1 MPISETE
8 VEKPAAQGAA
18 MEITVSRQDLVRE
31 LTATQSVVE
40 RKTTIPILSNF
51 LLEAEE
57 DRLNI
62 TATDL
67 DQAIRTSTA
76 VKVKKPGSCTVPARK
91 LYDYIKLLPEGD
103 ISIKLLE
110 NHWVQIRSGRSN
122 TKIVGMA
129 RANYPQVPEF
139 PAVAATSIS
148 LIALKTL
155 IARTIFAISNE
166 ESRYT
171 LNGALLVIKAES
183 LAMVATD
190 GHRLSYVEKP
200 NENLEGISGEK
211 RVLIPRKALQE
222 LQQLLTV
229 TEVEKVEFADDEHT
243 LFFRV
248 GHRTLS
254 TRKLSGQF
262 PNFEAVMPRDNTK
275 FAVVRCSELSAAIQ
289 RVAQFADERSGAIR
303 MRLEGNELRS
313 APTQLNQARAK
324 TPSTPPTPA
333 TPSWW
338 ASTRYTFSTSS
349 KPSATR
355 VKSASNSRTPSPP
368 ARCVQKTPT
377 PNTSIATSLCRCG
390 FEEATQKRQSH
401 SAEVF
406 VPVAC
411 QIPPSLWLRS
421 LSPGAATGRVAPICL
436 PATGLPH
443 SGHCLVWLPRNI
455 LVFTGQL
462 RDCILVPV
470 CQPRALALPVT
481 IPRATQG

>member
-1 MPISETE
+1 MSIVETE

-18 MEITVSRQDLVRE
+18 MEITVSRQELLKE

-51 LLEAEE
+51 LIEAEG

-67 DQAIRTSTA
+67 DQAIRTSA
-76 VKVKKPGSCTVPARK
+76 EAKVKKAGSCTIPARK

-122 TKIVGMA
+122 TKMVGMA
-129 RANYPQVPEF
+129 RANYPVVPEF
-139 PAVAATSIS
+139 PTIAVTSIS
-148 LIALKTL
+148 TLALKTL

-200 NENLEGISGEK
+200 NETLEGISGEK

-222 LQQLLTV
+222 LQQLLNN
-229 TEVEKVEFADDEHT
+229 TEVEKVEFADDEHM

-275 FAVVRCSELSAAIQ
+275 FAVVRSSELSAAIQ

-303 MRLEGNELRS
+303 LRLEGNELKISSSSTESGESEDTIDTPYSSDPIAVGFNSGYILDFLKALGNEGEVRLEFKDSQS
-313 APTQLNQARAK
+313 AGQMRPEDPDAEYK
-324 TPSTPPTPA
+324 Y
-333 TPSWW
+333 
-338 ASTRYTFSTSS
+338 RYVLM
-349 KPSATR
+349 PMR
-355 VKSASNSRTPSPP
+355 
-368 ARCVQKTPT
+368 
-377 PNTSIATSLCRCG
+377 I
-390 FEEATQKRQSH
+390 
-401 SAEVF
+401 
-406 VPVAC
+406 
-411 QIPPSLWLRS
+411 
-421 LSPGAATGRVAPICL
+421 
-436 PATGLPH
+436 
-443 SGHCLVWLPRNI
+443 
-455 LVFTGQL
+455 
-462 RDCILVPV
+462 
-470 CQPRALALPVT
+470 
-481 IPRATQG
+481 

>member
-1 MPISETE
+1 MPLIQTE
-8 VEKPAAQGAA
+8 VEIPAAQGAA
-18 MEITVSRQDLVRE
+18 MEITVSRQDLVKE

-51 LLEAEE
+51 LLEAED

-67 DQAIRTSTA
+67 DQAIRTSAA
-76 VKVKKPGSCTVPARK
+76 VKVKKPGSCTIPARK
-91 LYDYIKLLPEGD
+91 LYDYIKLLPDGD

-139 PAVAATSIS
+139 PSLAVTSIS
-148 LIALKTL
+148 LPALKSL

-190 GHRLSYVEKP
+190 GHRLSFVEKP
-200 NENLEGISGEK
+200 NEVLEGISGEK

-222 LQQLLTV
+222 LQQLLSS
-229 TEVEKVEFADDEHT
+229 TEAEKVDFADDEHT
-243 LFFRV
+243 LFFRI

-303 MRLEGNELRS
+303 MRLEGNELKIS
-313 APTQLNQARAK
+313 ANSNESGESEDTIDTPYSGDPIMVGFNSIYILDFLKALNNEGEVRLEFKDSQSAGQMRPEDPDAEFK
-324 TPSTPPTPA
+324 Y
-333 TPSWW
+333 
-338 ASTRYTFSTSS
+338 RYVLM
-349 KPSATR
+349 PMR
-355 VKSASNSRTPSPP
+355 
-368 ARCVQKTPT
+368 
-377 PNTSIATSLCRCG
+377 I
-390 FEEATQKRQSH
+390 
-401 SAEVF
+401 
-406 VPVAC
+406 
-411 QIPPSLWLRS
+411 
-421 LSPGAATGRVAPICL
+421 
-436 PATGLPH
+436 
-443 SGHCLVWLPRNI
+443 
-455 LVFTGQL
+455 
-462 RDCILVPV
+462 
-470 CQPRALALPVT
+470 
-481 IPRATQG
+481 